1 MPMRLSLGLLNL
13 WAAIACRSQEERET
27 GVEWMG
33 RSLGGIVGAVCLSS
47 GLRGLRSGKWSE
59 VDKADGEKGCE
70 WDHE

>member
-33 RSLGGIVGAVCLSS
+33 RNIGGIVGAVCLVEIAVSH
-47 GLRGLRSGKWSE
+47 G
-59 VDKADGEKGCE
+59 VQVACE
-70 WDHE
+70 A